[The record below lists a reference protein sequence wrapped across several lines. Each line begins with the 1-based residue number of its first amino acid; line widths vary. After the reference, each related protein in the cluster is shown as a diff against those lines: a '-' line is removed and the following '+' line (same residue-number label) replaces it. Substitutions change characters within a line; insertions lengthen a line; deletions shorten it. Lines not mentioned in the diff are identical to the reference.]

1 MLTHERKERFM
12 RIAIL
17 NGEPDPTSAFDA
29 YQGLVAGR
37 LRALG
42 HDVEKLD
49 LRALEL
55 KGCSGCFNCW
65 TRTPGECCKRDDS
78 ATVCRAFLNS
88 DLVLLAA
95 PITMGFTTA
104 LLKRAADQMI
114 PLIHPYFVVQGGE
127 VHHRA
132 RYARYPKLGLLV
144 AAGPDTDAEDIE
156 ITAAMWRRMARNLKS
171 TLAFAAVTDR
181 SAEEM
186 ADEIAL
192 AA

>member
-1 MLTHERKERFM
+1 MTHERKERFM

-127 VHHRA
+127 LHHRA
-132 RYARYPKLGLLV
+132 RYAHSPRMALLLSPD
-144 AAGPDTDAEDIE
+144 AGTDTEDIE
-156 ITAAMWRRMARNLKS
+156 ITTTIWARTARNLKS
-171 TLAFAAVTDR
+171 RLAFTAVADG

>member
-1 MLTHERKERFM
+1 MLRLNERTYVM
-12 RIAIL
+12 RIVVL
-17 NGEPDPTSAFDA
+17 NGEPDAASAFHA
-29 YQGLVAGR
+29 YLCALAGR
-37 LRALG
+37 LNAVG
-42 HDVEKLD
+42 HAVTRLD
-49 LRALEL
+49 LAKLEL
-55 KGCSGCFNCW
+55 NGCTGCWNCW

-104 LLKRAADQMI
+104 LLKRALDQMI
-114 PLIHPYFVVQGGE
+114 PIVHPYFVVEGGE
-127 VHHRA
+127 LHHRA
-132 RYARYPKLGLLV
+132 RYAHYPRMALLLSPD
-144 AAGPDTDAEDIE
+144 AGTDTEDIE
-156 ITAAMWRRMARNLKS
+156 ITTTIWARTARNLKS
-171 TLAFAAVTDR
+171 RLAFTAVADG

>member
-1 MLTHERKERFM
+1 M
-12 RIAIL
+12 RIVVL
-17 NGEPDPTSAFDA
+17 NGEPDAASAFHA
-29 YQGLVAGR
+29 YLCALAGR
-37 LRALG
+37 LNAVG
-42 HDVEKLD
+42 HAVTRLD
-49 LRALEL
+49 LAKLEL
-55 KGCSGCFNCW
+55 NGCTGCWNCW